1 MYKYIIMG
9 IQGCGKGTQA
19 RLLCDAYDFV
29 HISIGDQFRWH
40 IANHTK
46 LAAKVNRIISTGQMV
61 GDDLVAKVVSERLSW
76 HDWNF
81 GFILDGFPRTFAQA
95 EFLFENYNINGVIH
109 MEAPDSIVTERMMAR
124 RVCSRCG
131 LDYNLIGHR
140 PKVEGICDVCG
151 GALVQRS
158 DDHEEA
164 IQKRILDYRTKT
176 EPMLRFF
183 RRLGILL
190 DVNATQT
197 IPQVHNDIR
206 KGLGLP
212 DEPRPLNSNTL
223 HSEREMAK
231 GLPS

>member
-19 RLLCDAYDFV
+19 RLICEAYDFV
-29 HISIGDQFRWH
+29 HISIGDHFRWH
-40 IANHTK
+40 IAHHTR
-46 LAAKVNRIISTGQMV
+46 LAAKVNRIISTGRMV
-61 GDDLVAKVVSERLSW
+61 DDDLVAKVVSERLSW

-109 MEAPDSIVTERMMAR
+109 MEAPDSLAIERMMGR

-131 LDYNLIGHR
+131 LDYNLIGLR
-140 PKVEGICDVCG
+140 PKVVDVCDVCG
-151 GALVQRS
+151 GALVTRS

-164 IQKRILDYRTKT
+164 ILKRISDYHAKT

-183 RRLGILL
+183 RRLGILV
-190 DVNATQT
+190 DVNATQP
-197 IPQVHNDIR
+197 IPKVHEDII
-206 KGLGLP
+206 KALGLP
-212 DEPRPLNSNTL
+212 EPRPLNSNTL
-223 HSEREMAK
+223 HSEREQAK